1 MGKRWLF
8 VVWLVMGTGW
18 RCLANT
24 GGPLELP
31 NLFPPYWGVLTF
43 QPRSPFLSE
52 GFSFSGIY
60 SVTAQEGR
68 NEVTGWQAV
77 MDMEVFYLQT
87 RYTYALNERSFVE
100 ARLPIFY
107 AYGGFMDNFLI
118 QYHNFLGLPGGGR
131 EKMPRNKFRFWVAG
145 NGKTIASY
153 TGRGPA
159 PGDLSLSYLY
169 SRNFSPRT
177 ALALEAGVELPTG
190 RVSSGYSNDSV
201 DAKIAL
207 HYQKNFRRTSLYS
220 GLGYLIPGDFGNVNP
235 ISLNPFWAYTLA
247 GEWFQTPKTH
257 WLIQLNWMSNPF
269 PTTGLKILDKTG
281 AEFVMGYRRNFKRQE
296 WTLGFTEDFLT
307 LQSPDINFVATL
319 RWK

>member
-1 MGKRWLF
+1 MVLACG
-8 VVWLVMGTGW
+8 VEGTARG
-18 RCLANT
+18 

-31 NLFPPYWGVLTF
+31 NLYPIYWGVLTF

-52 GFSFSGIY
+52 GFSFSGAY
-60 SVTAQEGR
+60 SVNATRGA
-68 NEVTGWQAV
+68 NEETGWQAV

-87 RYTYALNERSFVE
+87 RYTYALNERSFLE

-131 EKMPRNKFRFWVAG
+131 ESMPRDTFRFRVTG

-159 PGDLSLSYLY
+159 PGDLALSFLHQWTLNPQ
-169 SRNFSPRT
+169 S
-177 ALALEAGVELPTG
+177 ALTLKAGVELPIG

-201 DAKIAL
+201 DAEMSL
-207 HYQKNFRRTSLYS
+207 HYQRDFRRTSVYS
-220 GLGYLIPGDFGNVNP
+220 GLGYLLPGDFGNVNP
-235 ISLNPFWAYTLA
+235 ISLKPFWAYTLS

-257 WLIQLNWMSNPF
+257 WLIQWNWMSNPF

-281 AEFVMGYRRNFKRQE
+281 AEFIMGYRRVVHNQE

-307 LQSPDINFVATL
+307 PQSPDINFVATL
-319 RWK
+319 KWK